1 MCLHLRIVWELCQL
15 VLYRE
20 EISCLIGDEF
30 VEVDEAIEEDTYLG
44 NITFQLRQVEMAL
57 RWSGFDHIVH
67 LAQKVNE

>member
-1 MCLHLRIVWELCQL
+1 MFDRKQVSRL
-15 VLYRE
+15 V
-20 EISCLIGDEF
+20 CNKF
-30 VEVDEAIEEDTYLG
+30 VQVDEAIEEDTYLG